1 MKSLK
6 IIPLLDSVPKV
17 SSYSNYG
24 ISLEKLFKMNSLK
37 NLIHTLKFKN
47 SFLKNFVHEK
57 NKIIKTEEYDVYEKH
72 AQQIKFDEENAIDI
86 FSLPISKSEKRLNIK
101 SIKNEKKNKS
111 FFHKKISRLLD
122 TNSLAFKYNPNFN
135 SIYKNVP
142 SVKILS
148 PIYNK
153 KSKNKKFS
161 NTIDISGKDRLK
173 KVKSDKYLNI
183 IINNKYTKNIK
194 NKNIA
199 YINDKVTN
207 SNQNIQSKSID
218 SIEKTSSRFITEI
231 PITQKKLKYEKAI
244 TLDKLPN
251 LSNKLIINKLE
262 SKEYDEKNSS
272 MDSNNMPENNNNN
285 IIPFHFKN
293 RAIDFSKMAKRKS
306 ITNKKSL
313 HYPDFGYYDPK
324 YNLVEKRPYDIFFNK
339 KPETD
344 KYKRKQILLKKIMT
358 SYEVETNYQ
367 TIDNN
372 KLNND
377 VLYKYKF
384 LK

>member
-6 IIPLLDSVPKV
+6 IIPLLDSIPKV

-47 SFLKNFVHEK
+47 SFLKHFVKEK

-72 AQQIKFDEENAIDI
+72 NKQRKFDEENAIDI
-86 FSLPISKSEKRLNIK
+86 FSLPNSKSEKRLN
-101 SIKNEKKNKS
+101 IKNEKKNKS
-111 FFHKKISRLLD
+111 FFHKKISRLFD

-135 SIYKNVP
+135 SIYKNIP
-142 SVKILS
+142 SVKIIS
-148 PIYNK
+148 PIYDK
-153 KSKNKKFS
+153 KSKNNKFS
-161 NTIDISGKDRLK
+161 NTIDISEKDSLK

-183 IINNKYTKNIK
+183 LINNKYNKNIK
-194 NKNIA
+194 NENKTHR
-199 YINDKVTN
+199 NDKST
-207 SNQNIQSKSID
+207 SSKHNIKNKSID

-251 LSNKLIINKLE
+251 LTNELAKNKLE
-262 SKEYDEKNSS
+262 NKEYDEKNSS
-272 MDSNNMPENNNNN
+272 MDSNNMPENNNN
-285 IIPFHFKN
+285 IIPFHYKN
-293 RAIDFSKMAKRKS
+293 RAIDFSKMTKRKS
-306 ITNKKSL
+306 INNKKSL

-324 YNLVEKRPYDIFFNK
+324 YNLVEKRQYDIFFNK

-344 KYKRKQILLKKIMT
+344 KYRRKQILLKKIMT

-377 VLYKYKF
+377 ILYKYKF

>member
-6 IIPLLDSVPKV
+6 IIPLLDSIPKV

-47 SFLKNFVHEK
+47 SFFKHFVHEK
-57 NKIIKTEEYDVYEKH
+57 NKIIKTEEYDVYEKNDK
-72 AQQIKFDEENAIDI
+72 QRKFDEENAIDI
-86 FSLPISKSEKRLNIK
+86 FSLPNSKSEKRLNIK
-101 SIKNEKKNKS
+101 NIKNEKKNKS
-111 FFHKKISRLLD
+111 FFHKKISRLFD

-135 SIYKNVP
+135 SIYKNIP
-142 SVKILS
+142 SVKIIS
-148 PIYNK
+148 PIYDK
-153 KSKNKKFS
+153 KSKNNKFS
-161 NTIDISGKDRLK
+161 NTIDISEKDSLK

-183 IINNKYTKNIK
+183 LINNKYNKNIK
-194 NKNIA
+194 NENKTHR
-199 YINDKVTN
+199 NDKST
-207 SNQNIQSKSID
+207 SSKHNIKNKSID

-251 LSNKLIINKLE
+251 LTNELAKNKLE
-262 SKEYDEKNSS
+262 NKEYDEKNSS
-272 MDSNNMPENNNNN
+272 MDSNNMPENNNN
-285 IIPFHFKN
+285 IIPFHYKN
-293 RAIDFSKMAKRKS
+293 RAIDFSKMTKRKS
-306 ITNKKSL
+306 INNKKSL

-324 YNLVEKRPYDIFFNK
+324 YNLVEKRQYDIFFNK

-344 KYKRKQILLKKIMT
+344 KYRRKQILLKKIMT

-377 VLYKYKF
+377 ILYKYKF